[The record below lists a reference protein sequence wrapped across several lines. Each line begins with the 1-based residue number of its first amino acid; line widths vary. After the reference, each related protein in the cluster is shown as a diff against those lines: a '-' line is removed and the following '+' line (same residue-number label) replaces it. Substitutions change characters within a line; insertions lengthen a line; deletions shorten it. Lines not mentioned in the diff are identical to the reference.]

1 MISPMRA
8 KAIYLLAILMAY
20 LLTSCRTSKNVER
33 LEAKSITTG
42 RIATNVV
49 SLDSLQRWLTGRL
62 LITEIHFSNKDSTGA
77 QSVEKVVR
85 KELTFA
91 GGEERA
97 QEVKDETVTEVIS
110 EQVTVKKEEKEAKR
124 KTWPT
129 LSYFGLL
136 VCVLILIFVE
146 YKQLK
151 IK

>member
-1 MISPMRA
+1 MRA
-8 KAIYLLAILMAY
+8 KAIYILAILMAY
-20 LLTSCRTSKNVER
+20 LLTSCRASKTVER
-33 LEAKSITTG
+33 MEAKRITTG

-62 LITEIHFSNKDSTGA
+62 LITEIHFSNQDSTGA
-77 QSVEKVVR
+77 QEVEKVVR
-85 KELTFA
+85 KELNFA

-110 EQVTVKKEEKEAKR
+110 EQVTVKKDEKETKR
-124 KTWPT
+124 ETWPT

>member
-1 MISPMRA
+1 MRA
-8 KAIYLLAILMAY
+8 KAIYILAILVAY
-20 LLTSCRTSKNVER
+20 LLTSCRTSKTVER
-33 LEAKSITTG
+33 METKSITTG

-62 LITEIHFSNKDSTGA
+62 LITELHLHQPDSTGA
-77 QSVEKVVR
+77 QAVEKVVR

-110 EQVTVKKEEKEAKR
+110 EQVTVKKDEKETKR
-124 KTWPT
+124 KTWPL

>member
-1 MISPMRA
+1 MKA

-20 LLTSCRTSKNVER
+20 LLTSCRTSKTVER
-33 LEAKSITTG
+33 MGAKKITTG
-42 RIATNVV
+42 LTTTNVV

-62 LITEIHFSNKDSTGA
+62 LITEIHFSNQDSTGA
-77 QSVEKVVR
+77 QAVDKVVR

-110 EQVTVKKEEKEAKR
+110 EQVTVKKDEKETKR

>member
-1 MISPMRA
+1 M
-8 KAIYLLAILMAY
+8 
-20 LLTSCRTSKNVER
+20 
-33 LEAKSITTG
+33 EAKSITTG

-62 LITEIHFSNKDSTGA
+62 LITELHLHQPDSTGA
-77 QSVEKVVR
+77 QAVEKVVR
-85 KELTFA
+85 KDLTFA
-91 GGEERA
+91 GGEENA
-97 QEVKDETVTEVIS
+97 QEVKGETITEVIS
-110 EQVTVKKEEKEAKR
+110 EQVTVKKDEKETKR

-129 LSYFGLL
+129 FSYFGLL